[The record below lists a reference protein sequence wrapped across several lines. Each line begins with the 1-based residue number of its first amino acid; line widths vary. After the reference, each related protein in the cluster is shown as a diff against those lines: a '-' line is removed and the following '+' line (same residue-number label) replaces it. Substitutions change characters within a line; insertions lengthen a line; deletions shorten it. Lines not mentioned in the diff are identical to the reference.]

1 MLSPANSRVLPKES
15 RPEPNNSDHPPILP
29 DRRHADEIRSSPRDT
44 EPPSAEIRILS
55 RTSTLLLMG
64 LSRNERSKRF
74 YFAKHVSVI
83 GIDSFVKCIY
93 PSSFPTSFIY
103 LFI

>member
-55 RTSTLLLMG
+55 RASTVLLMG
-64 LSRNERSKRF
+64 LSRKTGANVRNGFISPSTKWIDGYR
-74 YFAKHVSVI
+74 KGCKNGLHTKI
-83 GIDSFVKCIY
+83 G
-93 PSSFPTSFIY
+93 
-103 LFI
+103 L